1 MGHNRL
7 DQSRHPA
14 VKSTRESNLFG
25 QDSHQAPAAIQGLGK
40 NSMSLINRLN
50 PSTWAAFGLSLLL
63 SFSAGYAY
71 RWHQDGLKEA
81 KHEATQV
88 ATTKTA
94 EAAITATDE
103 QIVQRLR
110 TQLNTTKQRSSVLER
125 TIEELQHAN
134 L

>member
-1 MGHNRL
+1 
-7 DQSRHPA
+7 
-14 VKSTRESNLFG
+14 
-25 QDSHQAPAAIQGLGK
+25 
-40 NSMSLINRLN
+40 MSLINRLN

-94 EAAITATDE
+94 EAAITVTDE

-134 L
+134 LNNNPDCSLPIGLRDQINLELTRNQE